1 MSSTRTIALSLL
13 TLTFLSACHA
23 AQPPVEASVEPTGTE
38 EATDDAESAPEPQV
52 AFLISDCSQA
62 VAVAGDLI
70 TGMDPLVRAPEELR
84 MDPKDP
90 DAKLSCGWWDPVTQR
105 SFTIELRR
113 SANTNADHMDA
124 MGTAG
129 YTVVDVPAVT
139 RNNGGVAYQKLDEN
153 GQTHFNYQIHL
164 PGTLVM
170 LVWQM
175 SEKGAGKSGTLD
187 AARSEKIVSQLLAL

>member
-13 TLTFLSACHA
+13 TLTVLAACSGG
-23 AQPPVEASVEPTGTE
+23 QPPVEASTETTAAEETTDEAEP
-38 EATDDAESAPEPQV
+38 APEPQV
-52 AFLISDCSQA
+52 AFLISDCTQA
-62 VAVAGDLI
+62 AAVAGDLI
-70 TGMDPLVRAPEELR
+70 TGMDPLVRSPEELR

-105 SFTIELRR
+105 SFTIELSR
-113 SANTNADHMDA
+113 SANINADHMDA

-139 RNNGGVAYQKLDEN
+139 RNKGGVAYQKLDEN
-153 GQTHFNYQIHL
+153 GQIHFNYQVHM

-175 SEKGAGKSGTLD
+175 SDKGAGKSGTLD
-187 AARSEKIVSQLLAL
+187 AARSEKIVNQLVAL

>member
-13 TLTFLSACHA
+13 TLTLLSACNA
-23 AQPPVEASVEPTGTE
+23 AQPPVEASAEPTGTE
-38 EATDDAESAPEPQV
+38 EATDDAEPAPEPQV
-52 AFLISDCSQA
+52 AFLISDCTQA

-105 SFTIELRR
+105 SFTIELSR
-113 SANTNADHMDA
+113 SANINADHMDA

-129 YTVVDVPAVT
+129 YTVIDVPAVT

-153 GQTHFNYQIHL
+153 GQTHFNYQVHL

-187 AARSEKIVSQLLAL
+187 AARSEKIVNQLIAL

>member
-1 MSSTRTIALSLL
+1 MSSTRTLALSLL
-13 TLTFLSACHA
+13 TLYLLAGWGA
-23 AQPPVEASVEPTGTE
+23 AQAPVDASADTTATE
-38 EATDDAESAPEPQV
+38 EAADDAESTPEPQV
-52 AFLISDCSQA
+52 AFLISDCTQA

-105 SFTIELRR
+105 SFTIELSR
-113 SANTNADHMDA
+113 SANANADHMDA
-124 MGTAG
+124 MGSAG

-153 GQTHFNYQIHL
+153 GQTHFNYQVHL

-175 SEKGAGKSGTLD
+175 SDKGTGKSGTLD
-187 AARSEKIVSQLLAL
+187 ATRSEKIVNQLVAL